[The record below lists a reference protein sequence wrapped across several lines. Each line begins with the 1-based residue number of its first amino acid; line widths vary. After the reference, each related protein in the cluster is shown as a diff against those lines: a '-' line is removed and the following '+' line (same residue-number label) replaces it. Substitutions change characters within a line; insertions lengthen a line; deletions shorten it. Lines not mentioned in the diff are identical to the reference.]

1 MLLAIDVGNTQTVIG
16 VYQQRELLCHWR
28 VSTEGRRTS
37 DELALYFQGLLALRG
52 LAMENFEGMVVSSV
66 VPDAT
71 MALEDMASN
80 CWNFT
85 PIILGHNA
93 RLNLEM
99 DIDNPAELGPDRIA
113 NAIAAF
119 EKYGGPCIVVD
130 FGTATTCDAISATGA
145 YLGGAI
151 APGIEISSRALFNK
165 AARLPRVELHRPDSV
180 IGKNTIASL
189 QAGIIYGFAGQ
200 VDRLVE
206 LMKEELG
213 TDSKVIAT
221 GGLATVLMPACRT
234 IDCEDA
240 LLTLHGLLLIYEL
253 NEAGGEE

>member
-28 VSTEGRRTS
+28 VSTEGKRTS
-37 DELALYFQGLLALRG
+37 DELALYFQGLLTLRG
-52 LAMENFEGMVVSSV
+52 MRMEGFYGMVVSSV

-71 MALEDMASN
+71 MALEDMARN
-80 CWNFT
+80 CWDFT

-93 RLNLEM
+93 RLNLEL

-119 EKYGGPCIVVD
+119 DRYGGPCIVVD
-130 FGTATTCDAISATGA
+130 FGTATTLDAISSNGS

-180 IGKNTIASL
+180 IGKNTIWSL
-189 QAGIIYGFAGQ
+189 QAGILYGFAGQ

-213 TDSKVIAT
+213 REAKVIAT
-221 GGLATVLMPACRT
+221 GGLAHVILPACRT
-234 IDCEDA
+234 LDVEDT
-240 LLTLHGLLLIYEL
+240 LLTLHGLLLIYEF
-253 NEAGGEE
+253 NT

>member
-16 VYQQRELLCHWR
+16 VYQQRELICHWR
-28 VSTEGRRTS
+28 VSTEGKRTS
-37 DELALYFQGLLALRG
+37 DELALYFQGLLTLRG
-52 LAMENFEGMVVSSV
+52 LAMEDFDGMCVSSV

-71 MALEDMASN
+71 MALEDMAAS
-80 CWNFT
+80 CWEFT

-93 RLNLEM
+93 ELDIELQ
-99 DIDNPAELGPDRIA
+99 IDNPAELGPDRIA

-119 EKYGGPCIVVD
+119 EKYGGPCVVVD
-130 FGTATTCDAISATGA
+130 FGTATTCDAISDTGA

-180 IGKNTIASL
+180 IGKNTIWSL

-206 LMKEELG
+206 LMKAEL
-213 TDSKVIAT
+213 SPQAKVIAT
-221 GGLATVLMPACRT
+221 GGLAHVLVPACRT
-234 IDCEDA
+234 VDCEDA
-240 LLTLHGLLLIYEL
+240 LLTLHGLLLIYEA
-253 NEAGGEE
+253 NRTR

>member
-16 VYQQRELLCHWR
+16 VFRQRELLCHWR

-37 DELALYFQGLLALRG
+37 DELALYLQGLLALRG
-52 LAMENFEGMVVSSV
+52 LAMEDFDGMVVSSV

-71 MALEDMASN
+71 MALEAMAAG
-80 CWNFT
+80 CWDFT
-85 PIILGHNA
+85 PVILGHNA
-93 RLNLEM
+93 ELNLEM
-99 DIDNPAELGPDRIA
+99 QIDNPAELGPDRIA
-113 NAIAAF
+113 NSIAAF
-119 EKYGGPCIVVD
+119 DKYGGPCIVVD
-130 FGTATTCDAISATGA
+130 FGTATTLDAISASGA

-151 APGIEISSRALFNK
+151 APGIEISSRGLFNK

-180 IGKNTIASL
+180 IGKNTIWSL

-213 TDSKVIAT
+213 PQSKVIAT
-221 GGLATVLMPACRT
+221 GGLAHVILPACRT
-234 IDCEDA
+234 IDYEDA
-240 LLTLHGLLLIYEL
+240 LLTLDGLLLIYGL
-253 NEAGGEE
+253 NRAGSDQ